1 VGLTTAVCL
10 ASKGFRV
17 IGFDVDL
24 GRLEAIARGET
35 PFYEPGLEALLRHAM
50 AEGLFRCV
58 DDYYRAVMESQ
69 VSFVAV
75 GTPSRRDG
83 GVGLTYL
90 IKTARMI
97 GRALRAKDGWHLV
110 AIRSTVPPRTT
121 EEVIRPAVEGSS
133 KKSYPKDFGM
143 CVNPEFLREGSAV
156 EDFMGPER
164 VVIGVE
170 DERSKDTMLQIYG
183 WCTAPKIFTNL
194 RTAEMIKY
202 ASNAFLASRISL
214 SNELANICKALG
226 VDWYQVAEAVGLDR
240 RIGPHYLEAGLGFG
254 GSCLPKD
261 ARALIALA
269 RRLKLEPEMLKAT
282 LRVNDKQPV
291 RAVSL
296 AEESLHNLK
305 GKKVGILGLSFK
317 PNTDDVRE
325 SRSIVVIEEL
335 LRRGASILAHD
346 PKAMENMK
354 KIFPNI
360 TYTGDPQR
368 VIDESD
374 AVIIATKWPEYEH
387 LDYRDKIVID
397 GRRIMKA
404 KAEARIYQGLC
415 W

>member
-1 VGLTTAVCL
+1 
-10 ASKGFRV
+10 
-17 IGFDVDL
+17 
-24 GRLEAIARGET
+24 
-35 PFYEPGLEALLRHAM
+35 
-50 AEGLFRCV
+50 
-58 DDYYRAVMESQ
+58 
-69 VSFVAV
+69 
-75 GTPSRRDG
+75 
-83 GVGLTYL
+83 
-90 IKTARMI
+90 
-97 GRALRAKDGWHLV
+97 
-110 AIRSTVPPRTT
+110 
-121 EEVIRPAVEGSS
+121 
-133 KKSYPKDFGM
+133 M

-360 TYTGDPQR
+360 TYSGDPQR

>member
-1 VGLTTAVCL
+1 L
-10 ASKGFRV
+10 
-17 IGFDVDL
+17 
-24 GRLEAIARGET
+24 
-35 PFYEPGLEALLRHAM
+35 
-50 AEGLFRCV
+50 
-58 DDYYRAVMESQ
+58 
-69 VSFVAV
+69 
-75 GTPSRRDG
+75 
-83 GVGLTYL
+83 
-90 IKTARMI
+90 
-97 GRALRAKDGWHLV
+97 
-110 AIRSTVPPRTT
+110 
-121 EEVIRPAVEGSS
+121 EGSS